1 MVATILEAVKEWV
14 EENIATLGLITT
26 YNTMPSVSRLL
37 EMENNTIFNTRG
49 FYDNRDGAG
58 GTYKISDA
66 SYSHSRR
73 ITNGTTT
80 KYLIALNEDGGA
92 NNFVNLTRYGIR
104 DYTGTRE
111 SFTEESSFANSNSD
125 IIENI
130 ISGDYFST
138 WYLPSGRYY
147 FKRGIS
153 LSSNGICLKGEC
165 QPDTNVAQFSD
176 AGAKVKGGTCLVFPF
191 LNNGDSAITSGNGN
205 VEDIAIIG
213 DPNYY
218 SIEFNRNAITTDP
231 TSVITETIKQ
241 VSGADVKCVG
251 LNKTNA
257 GWVKNVVIC
266 NFYTGMNGGV
276 TSLYG
281 SNIFTSDCHDGAK
294 LNADAKIRGIY
305 GWRVRNLVTFD
316 GLSAQSSVEQLRAD
330 SCEHVVYMVGTAS
343 DISLNGVDGDFCTGS
358 LIEIGDGTTYTK
370 VDRCKFIDIKGR
382 YDVLK
387 AYISGTDAK
396 PSARNLNTSNSEG
409 WGAIHVNRM
418 SVFCNNYVIVSSTDR
433 SVLDSSGDSRYKM
446 PEIIF
451 TFNNDS
457 ANSINNTFMVLNDY
471 IEDDEVSIKNLF
483 QIGNNIEFRIDT
495 ALGTYYVKGQV
506 IEKLAPETF
515 LVKATRSEVF
525 GALLENN

>member
-1 MVATILEAVKEWV
+1 MITLILQAIKEWV
-14 EENIATLGLITT
+14 EEIIASLGLITT
-26 YNTMPSVSRLL
+26 YNTMPNDSVLL
-37 EMENNTIFNTRG
+37 AMPNGTTFSTRG
-49 FYDNRDGAG
+49 YYSPLDGAG
-58 GTYKISDA
+58 GTYKISDTY
-66 SYSHSRR
+66 YSHSRR
-73 ITNGTTT
+73 ITNDTITR
-80 KYLIALNEDGGA
+80 YLIALDEDGGA

-104 DYTGTRE
+104 DYLGTRE
-111 SFTEESSFANSNSD
+111 SFTDESSFANSNSD

-165 QPDTNVAQFSD
+165 QPNTNVNQFSD
-176 AGAKVKGGTCLVFPF
+176 SGAKVKGGTCLVFPF

-213 DPNYY
+213 DPSYY

-231 TSVITETIKQ
+231 TQVVTETIKQ
-241 VSGADVKCVG
+241 VSGSDVKCIG
-251 LNKTNA
+251 LNKTAA
-257 GWVKNVVIC
+257 GWVKNVFIC
-266 NFYTGMNGGV
+266 NFYTGMNGSV
-276 TSLYG
+276 TSFYA

-294 LNADAKIRGIY
+294 LNSDAKVRGIY

-370 VDRCKFIDIKGR
+370 VDRCKFVDIKGR

-418 SVFCNNYVIVSSTDR
+418 SVFCNNYVIASSTDR
-433 SVLDSSGDSRYKM
+433 SVLDSGGDSRYKM

-471 IEDDEVSIKNLF
+471 IENGEASIRNLF
-483 QIGNNIEFRIDT
+483 QIGNNIEFRVDN
-495 ALGTYYVKGQV
+495 ALGTYYVKGQT
-506 IEKLAPETF
+506 IKDFDARIS
-515 LVKATRSEVF
+515 A
-525 GALLENN
+525 LENA